1 MIHGV
6 PRIGCRGGQSLK
18 ASRFECVAH
27 LPQPLTRPFA
37 TREGLYYI
45 RSMKTITV
53 RLPEALAADIESES
67 KATGTS
73 KSDVVRSRL
82 ESAAPPRSI
91 AFFDLASDLIGSVD
105 DSSLPRDISS
115 RKKVY
120 LKERGYGKSSSG

>member
-1 MIHGV
+1 MA
-6 PRIGCRGGQSLK
+6 RS
-18 ASRFECVAH
+18 
-27 LPQPLTRPFA
+27 
-37 TREGLYYI
+37 YYS

-82 ESAAPPRSI
+82 ESAAPLRSI
-91 AFFDLASDLIGSVD
+91 ALFDLASDLIGSVD
-105 DSSLPRDISS
+105 DSSLPRDLSA